1 MAAAHIPNLLTSYNA
16 RPLGRGRGR
25 GGHGNLHS
33 EEREED
39 LDTTRALKDKIV
51 QGTDNDA
58 NVSRMS
64 AVEVGYLHDPYA
76 RLFAAV
82 GSQRRFPIINRG
94 PDSVLIK
101 MLYILA
107 NNPFIPGTYV
117 RTRAIDKLVEEFLYS
132 QGSTR
137 KQIIC
142 LGAGSDTRYFR
153 LMSREQPPNV
163 LYHELDFPINTALK
177 IATIQGAPSL
187 RIHIDDPLFVLSTDT
202 ELHAPDYHI
211 HAIDLRTLDRAYGQP
226 VGPGKL
232 SHVDPALPTLLISE
246 CCLTYLAPD
255 TADAVIK
262 HFMGNFSPTTPAALI
277 LYEPINPFDSFGKV
291 MIANLAARGI
301 VMQTIQKYHSLDAQK
316 ERLWSYGFI
325 DGGGAEDV
333 DFLYQEWVDEREK
346 KRIGRLEMLDEVEE
360 LNLLAKHYCV
370 AWGFREGKITQDAA
384 GKAEERVEAKGENE
398 ETSIWDRWRAL
409 PGTIEAPPVRD
420 NSQSSLTGRNWG

>member
-1 MAAAHIPNLLTSYNA
+1 MAAAHIPNLLTSRNA
-16 RPLGRGRGR
+16 RPQGRGRGR
-25 GGHGNLHS
+25 NSRELDND
-33 EEREED
+33 EREEE
-39 LDTTRALKDKIV
+39 LESSRARKDKIV

-76 RLFAAV
+76 KLFATV
-82 GSQRRFPIINRG
+82 GQQRRFPIINR
-94 PDSVLIK
+94 
-101 MLYILA
+101 
-107 NNPFIPGTYV
+107 GTYV

-132 QGSTR
+132 RGPTR
-137 KQIIC
+137 KQVIS

-163 LYHELDFPINTALK
+163 LYHELDFPVNTALK
-177 IATIQGAPSL
+177 IATIQKTPSL
-187 RIHIDDPLFVLSTDT
+187 RSHIDDPFSVLSTDI
-202 ELHAPDYHI
+202 ELHAPNYHI

-232 SHVDPALPTLLISE
+232 GHIDPALPTLLVSE

-262 HFMGNFSPTTPAALI
+262 HFVGILSLSTPVALV

-301 VMQTIQKYHSLDAQK
+301 VMQTIQKYHSLDTQK
-316 ERLWSYGFI
+316 ERLWNYGFVN
-325 DGGGAEDV
+325 GGGAEDI
-333 DFLYQEWVDEREK
+333 DFLYHEWVDAREK
-346 KRIGRLEMLDEVEE
+346 ARIGKLEMLDEVEE

-370 AWGFREGKITQDAA
+370 AWGFREGKQTQEAEGTTE
-384 GKAEERVEAKGENE
+384 GKDEIKGDGKG
-398 ETSIWDRWRAL
+398 TSTWNRWRAL
-409 PGTIEAPPVRD
+409 PGTLEAPSVRED
-420 NSQSSLTGRNWG
+420 LPSSLAGNYWG

>member
-1 MAAAHIPNLLTSYNA
+1 MAAAHIPNLLTSRNA
-16 RPLGRGRGR
+16 RPVGRGRGKGSR
-25 GGHGNLHS
+25 GLVNDDEG
-33 EEREED
+33 EEEPGAAKAR
-39 LDTTRALKDKIV
+39 KDKIV

-76 RLFAAV
+76 KLFAPV

-94 PDSVLIK
+94 PDIVPTKVLH
-101 MLYILA
+101 MHA
-107 NNPFIPGTYV
+107 NTFLPGTYV

-132 QGSTR
+132 RGSTR
-137 KQIIC
+137 KQVIG

-153 LMSREQPPNV
+153 LMSREQPPDV
-163 LYHELDFPINTALK
+163 LYHELDFPVNTALK

-187 RIHIDDPLFVLSTDT
+187 RSHIDDPLFVLSTNT
-202 ELHAPDYHI
+202 ELHAPNYHI

-226 VGPGKL
+226 IGPGKL
-232 SHVDPALPTLLISE
+232 GHIDPALPTLLISE

-262 HFMGNFSPTTPAALI
+262 HFVGILSPATPAALV

-301 VMQTIQKYHSLDAQK
+301 VMQTIQKYHSLDTQK
-316 ERLWSYGFI
+316 ERLRNYGFI

-333 DFLYQEWVDEREK
+333 DFLYQEWVDAREK

-370 AWGFREGKITQDAA
+370 AWGFREGKQAQDAE
-384 GKAEERVEAKGENE
+384 GKAEGKQEGRDDE
-398 ETSIWDRWRAL
+398 EKTSIWDRWRAL
-409 PGTIEAPPVRD
+409 SGTLEAPPVRE
-420 NSQSSLTGRNWG
+420 NFQSSFTKNS

>member
-1 MAAAHIPNLLTSYNA
+1 MAAAHIPNLLTSRNA
-16 RPLGRGRGR
+16 RPLVRGRGR
-25 GGHGNLHS
+25 GDRGLFNN
-33 EEREED
+33 EEVEED
-39 LDTTRALKDKIV
+39 PEAAKGRNDKIV

-58 NVSRMS
+58 NVSRVS

-76 RLFAAV
+76 RLFATV

-94 PDSVLIK
+94 SDSNPTPSPLP
-101 MLYILA
+101 
-107 NNPFIPGTYV
+107 NDPFISGTYV

-132 QGSTR
+132 QRSTR
-137 KQIIC
+137 KQVIS

-153 LMSREQPPNV
+153 LMSREQPPDV
-163 LYHELDFPINTALK
+163 LYHELDFPVNTALK
-177 IATIQGAPSL
+177 IATIQKAPSL
-187 RIHIDDPLFVLSTDT
+187 RSHIDDPLFVLSTDT

-211 HAIDLRTLDRAYGQP
+211 HAIDLRTLDRAYSQP
-226 VGPGKL
+226 IGPGKL
-232 SHVDPALPTLLISE
+232 GHIDPALPTLLISE

-262 HFMGNFSPTTPAALI
+262 HFVGILSPATPAALI
-277 LYEPINPFDSFGKV
+277 LYEPIHPFDSFGKV

-316 ERLWSYGFI
+316 ERLWNYGFI

-346 KRIGRLEMLDEVEE
+346 KRISRLEMLDEVEE

-370 AWGFREGKITQDAA
+370 AWGFRKGKPAQDAEGKVE
-384 GKAEERVEAKGENE
+384 GKLEGKGEDE

-420 NSQSSLTGRNWG
+420 ESQSSFTGGNWG